1 MKRFFNILLL
11 ILLFGGSS
19 VESFSKSLVLSPGGK
34 FDTRFLVVIDR
45 ASFDAVKAQV
55 LEYKEVLEQEGLGV
69 TILAGDWKT
78 PDALKNEIIK
88 LYKKKPVIEGAV
100 FIGDIP
106 IVRVRNFQHAT
117 TAFKMDE
124 DGFPINESSV
134 TSDRFYDDLD
144 LEFEF
149 IEVDKDN
156 PRHFYYKLKES
167 SPQVIE
173 SDFYSARMLPPPD
186 LTNPEL
192 GVDSYFLLKRYLLK
206 VIAAH
211 REINYADN
219 IKFFNG
225 HGYNFDCLTVW
236 QNQQFVIQEQFPEAF
251 TSSRGNAF
259 YNFRQDPFMKF
270 KLYERMQK
278 EGTDLF
284 VFHEHGAFDTQY
296 INGDYPAP
304 NLLGSA
310 AGKETS
316 LNKDGSYPGVVG
328 PLEAFSIQVRNSYRR
343 YSEKRR
349 ETFKES
355 MINDYGLA
363 EGFFDK
369 KLLDRTR
376 NSDSTFN
383 ANTNI
388 VLSDLRNIKPQSKI
402 TIFDAC
408 YNGSFHQ
415 SGYIAGY
422 HIFGEGNTI
431 VTQGN
436 TVNVLQDKWSM
447 ELIGMLAQGARVGFW
462 QKEVQTLESHLI
474 GDPTYSLNAGS
485 NAKSRSFEAFALNK
499 NLALNSKNNKIWRT
513 YLKSSEPVY
522 QAIAL
527 KQLSKNPP
535 KGFDNQLLDFL
546 KESSHYVVRMQA
558 LQCLIDLRSK
568 NLAQALTIALQDP
581 YELIRRNGARF
592 AGYSGDSSLIA
603 PLVHEIIFSNESQ
616 RVQYAVQGSLDMFD
630 FEAVK
635 SQILKQTQNSNLLH
649 KDKVAKDLIS
659 YYSKQLEKSQGRL
672 NTIKDKNAP
681 AADRISAVRSLRNYN
696 NHQQVDELLKVLEDS
711 STDTSV
717 RVNLA
722 EAFGWFRWSIK
733 KDLIMQ
739 KLHRVYREKGI
750 PKELKA
756 EILQTILRLK
766 SA

>member
-19 VESFSKSLVLSPGGK
+19 VESYAKSLILSPGGK

-45 ASFDAVKAQV
+45 ASFNAVKTQV

-78 PDALKNEIIK
+78 PDALKDEIIK

-167 SPQVIE
+167 SPQVID

-310 AGKETS
+310 AGKEIS

-355 MINDYGLA
+355 MINDYGLT

-383 ANTNI
+383 ANNNI

-474 GDPTYSLNAGS
+474 GDPTYSFTPGS
-485 NAKSRSFEAFALNK
+485 PAKSRSFEAFALNK
-499 NLALNSKNNKIWRT
+499 NLALNSKDNKIWKT
-513 YLKSSEPVY
+513 YLKSDIPVY

-527 KQLSKNPP
+527 SQLTKNPP
-535 KGFDNQLLDFL
+535 KGFDNELMKYLQ
-546 KESSHYVVRMQA
+546 ESPFYMVRMQA
-558 LQCLIDLRSK
+558 LKALIDLRSK
-568 NLAQALTIALQDP
+568 KLPQALVIAFEDP
-581 YELIRRNGARF
+581 YELIRRNAARF
-592 AGYSGDSSLIA
+592 AGYCGHPSLIA
-603 PLVHEIIFSNESQ
+603 PLVHEIAFSDESQ
-616 RVQYAVQGSLDMFD
+616 RVQYAAQGSLDMFE

-635 SQILKQTQNSNLLH
+635 SEILQQIESSNLLH
-649 KDKVAKDLIS
+649 PDKATESLVSYFLSKRDRNIS
-659 YYSKQLEKSQGRL
+659 NLKIIKSKQNSAQE
-672 NTIKDKNAP
+672 
-681 AADRISAVRSLRNYN
+681 RISAIRYLRNYN
-696 NHQQVDELLKVLEDS
+696 NHLQVEELLDVLADS
-711 STDTSV
+711 SNETAV
-717 RVNLA
+717 RVALA
-722 EAFGWFRWSIK
+722 EAFGWFRWSVK
-733 KDLIMQ
+733 KDLIMER
-739 KLHRVYREKGI
+739 LHKIYKERGI

-756 EILQTILRLK
+756 EIQQTILRLK
-766 SA
+766 SI

>member
-1 MKRFFNILLL
+1 MKRFFNVLVL
-11 ILLFGGSS
+11 ILFFAGSF
-19 VESFSKSLVLSPGGK
+19 VESYAKSLILSPGGK

-45 ASFDAVKAQV
+45 ASFEAVKTEV
-55 LEYKEVLEQEGLGV
+55 LEYKEVLEEEGLGV
-69 TILAGDWKT
+69 TVLAGEWKT
-78 PDALKNEIIK
+78 PDALKKDIVK
-88 LYKKKPVIEGAV
+88 LYKRKPVIEGAV

-117 TAFKMDE
+117 TAFKMNE
-124 DGFPINESSV
+124 EIFSIEESSV

-149 IEVDKDN
+149 IEVDKNN

-167 SPQVIE
+167 SPQVIQ

-186 LTNPEL
+186 MTSPDL

-206 VIAAH
+206 VVDAH

-219 IKFFNG
+219 VKFFNG

-236 QNQQFVIQEQFPEAF
+236 QNQQFAIKEQFPEAF
-251 TSSRGNAF
+251 TTSRRNAF

-296 INGDYPAP
+296 INGDYSAP
-304 NLLGSA
+304 NRLGVA
-310 AGKETS
+310 AGVRGS
-316 LNKDGSYPGVVG
+316 LNNDGSYLGAIG
-328 PLEAFSIQVRNSYRR
+328 PLETFSIRVRNSYRR
-343 YSEKRR
+343 YSKQKKAS
-349 ETFKES
+349 FKEE
-355 MINDYGLA
+355 MINDFGLL
-363 EGFFDK
+363 ESFFDK
-369 KLLDRTR
+369 KILDRTR
-376 NSDSTFN
+376 KSDSAFS

-388 VLSDLRNIKPQSKI
+388 VLSDLRNLKPQSKI
-402 TIFDAC
+402 TILDAC
-408 YNGSFHQ
+408 YNGSFHK
-415 SGYIAGY
+415 SGYVAGY

-431 VTQGN
+431 VTQAN

-474 GDPTYSLNAGS
+474 GDPTYSLTAGS
-485 NAKSRSFEAFALNK
+485 VAKSRSFEAFALNK
-499 NLALNSKNNKIWRT
+499 NLALNLKNNKLWKS
-513 YLKSSEPVY
+513 YLKSEEPVY
-522 QAIAL
+522 RAIAL

-535 KGFDNQLLDFL
+535 KGFDNLLL
-546 KESSHYVVRMQA
+546 KYLQESSYYIVRMQA
-558 LQCLIDLRSK
+558 LQSLIDLRGK
-568 NLAQALTIALQDP
+568 NLPQALKVALQDP
-581 YELIRRNGARF
+581 YELIRRNAARY
-592 AGYSGDSSLIA
+592 AGYCGDSSLVA

-616 RVQYAVQGSLDMFD
+616 RVQFAAQNSLDMFD
-630 FEAVK
+630 FEIVK
-635 SQILKQTQNSNLLH
+635 SQILKQIKNSNLLYKDTVAH
-649 KDKVAKDLIS
+649 KLIS
-659 YYSKQLEKSQGRL
+659 YYLRQFTRNQTRL
-672 NTIKDKNAP
+672 NVIKDKDAP
-681 AADRISAVRSLRNYN
+681 VGDRISAIRNLRNYN
-696 NHQQVDELLKVLEDS
+696 NHQQVGELLEVLADS
-711 STDTSV
+711 SNDTNV
-717 RVNLA
+717 RVVLA

-756 EILQTILRLK
+756 EIYQSILRLK
-766 SA
+766 TI